1 MAQDPEREDEQ
12 PGGEVPL
19 TSHALDMVTLWTSD
33 AGTVTGEM
41 EADMIRGVLESNSIP
56 VMVVGASQYPVLGYE
71 VKVPRGRLRE
81 AEELIAQAEAAG
93 PDAAIEAE
101 AESEK

>member
-1 MAQDPEREDEQ
+1 
-12 PGGEVPL
+12 
-19 TSHALDMVTLWTSD
+19 MVTLWTSD